1 MRYDSR
7 FFDPSGRG
15 APNTIS
21 QGNILS
27 NNTWKRNQA
36 TMTHAHEIITGESEQ
51 DGHSTLESFSLL
63 MKIDKKP
70 APDEQDVSTG
80 RI

>member
-1 MRYDSR
+1 MRYGS
-7 FFDPSGRG
+7 FFPDPSGRG

-27 NNTWKRNQA
+27 NNTWNRNQA
-36 TMTHAHEIITGESEQ
+36 TITQAHEIRTEESAH

-63 MKIDKKP
+63 IVIDTKP
-70 APDEQDVSTG
+70 ASGEHDVSMG